1 MVGLKEF
8 YGPKHPLLVKQSNI
22 RETKKRKK
30 KGLLLC
36 MILCQGVSDDTI
48 TQFILYSAILSISI
62 KMLFYKLTWY
72 IYTIKITR
80 RCWHFVTLEKII
92 PPWSLSRQ
100 CCIHKIAFIYISF
113 IQDVSWLEQDV
124 DLFNIFVVLCVDQ
137 GFVIFYFVHMLL
149 CLFALLNPCTV
160 NIVLKS
166 IGGVSNYNFKT
177 NDMCLHPDTYLT
189 WYSIRTPNQSG
200 DFHWLV
206 RYICSAV
213 SLPITLV
220 VTI

>member
-30 KGLLLC
+30 KGLLLW

-62 KMLFYKLTWY
+62 KMLFYELTWY

-80 RCWHFVTLEKII
+80 RCWHFVTLKKII

-124 DLFNIFVVLCVDQ
+124 DLFNTWLDYHFCGIMCWPRLCYILFCSHVALSICFVESMYCK
-137 GFVIFYFVHMLL
+137 HR
-149 CLFALLNPCTV
+149 
-160 NIVLKS
+160 
-166 IGGVSNYNFKT
+166 FKEYWR
-177 NDMCLHPDTYLT
+177 C
-189 WYSIRTPNQSG
+189 
-200 DFHWLV
+200 F
-206 RYICSAV
+206 
-213 SLPITLV
+213 
-220 VTI
+220 